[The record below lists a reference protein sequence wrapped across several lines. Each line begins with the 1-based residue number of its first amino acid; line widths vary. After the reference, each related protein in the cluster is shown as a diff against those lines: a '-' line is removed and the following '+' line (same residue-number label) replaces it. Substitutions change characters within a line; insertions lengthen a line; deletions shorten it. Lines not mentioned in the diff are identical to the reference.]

1 MEDLIILYDKLTIL
15 PFIIFISTLSHY
27 RCVVV
32 GIQYDVDGTTM
43 STNMEMKMKR
53 NRNSKIRKWN
63 AMQWDRM
70 EWNGINLIWIQ
81 FNSIQLKWKQDEN
94 ENETKRKWLLYN
106 YFSFNEFISLPLLIR
121 CCVLV
126 YFNNPN
132 KLIFPPYPMIDIATA
147 IQTQKV
153 VINSLMTTF
162 LSASDYYY

>member
-1 MEDLIILYDKLTIL
+1 M
-15 PFIIFISTLSHY
+15 
-27 RCVVV
+27 
-32 GIQYDVDGTTM
+32 
-43 STNMEMKMKR
+43 
-53 NRNSKIRKWN
+53 NS
-63 AMQWDRM
+63 
-70 EWNGINLIWIQ
+70 IQ
-81 FNSIQLKWKQDEN
+81 FNSIEMKWNEN
-94 ENETKRKWLLYN
+94 KMKMKMKTKRNETKRKWLLYN